1 MPDSPVFSITYNSHD
16 LVTMAEKVTINEIL
30 NKFVVDVT
38 MPPAR
43 RWKAVLLCGAEVW
56 RVFEVQYVRPLGRG
70 LRPILQSTRFYPFN
84 I

>member
-16 LVTMAEKVTINEIL
+16 LVTMAEKVTIKEIP

-56 RVFEVQYVRPLGRG
+56 RAFEVRYIRPLGRTG
-70 LRPILQSTRFYPFN
+70 HPS
-84 I
+84 